1 MMRNKERA
9 LRPGRDQRERAGI
22 QSVERAVNLLLL
34 VALGATDG
42 TGKALAA
49 AARLAV
55 PTAHHL
61 LRTLVTQGLLARD
74 VNARYLLGPK
84 IAILADAFQRDLSVP
99 EYLLGPLQQL
109 AMTTGETTYL
119 AGWRNGGIQIIAK
132 VEGNLPV
139 RVSLP
144 TGGPYRDAH
153 ARAAGKVM
161 LTYAPAGLRERYLV
175 TNPLRA
181 LTPRTVVDPG
191 QLDAELERVRARG
204 YAIDEEE
211 FLAGVGCIA
220 VPVFQRDMLVAAYAM
235 SVPMQRF
242 EQRREELTRALLAT
256 ARSIERTLANAGR
269 QQPASSIVSR
279 VETTAASGLDV

>member
-1 MMRNKERA
+1 MMRNRERTVKT
-9 LRPGRDQRERAGI
+9 RRDQGERAGI
-22 QSVERAVNLLLL
+22 QSVERAVSLLLL
-34 VALGATDG
+34 VASGATDG
-42 TGKALAA
+42 TGKALAGA
-49 AARLAV
+49 AGLAV

-74 VNARYLLGPK
+74 ANARYLLGPK
-84 IAILADAFQRDLSVP
+84 IGILADAFQHDLSVP

-109 AMTTGETTYL
+109 AVTTGETTYL

-161 LTYAPAGLRERYLV
+161 LAYAPARLRERYLL
-175 TNPLRA
+175 TNPLRP
-181 LTPRTVVDPG
+181 LTPRTLIDTN
-191 QLDAELERVRARG
+191 QLEVELERVRGSG

-211 FLAGVGCIA
+211 FLTGVGCVA
-220 VPVFQRDMLVAAYAM
+220 VPVLQGDMLVAAYGM

-242 EQRREELTRALLAT
+242 EQRREELIRALVST
-256 ARSIERTLANAGR
+256 ARSIERTLANAPGR
-269 QQPASSIVSR
+269 QQAPSSLGPR
-279 VETTAASGLDV
+279 VEAVTAP

>member
-1 MMRNKERA
+1 MMRNKKGTVRTN
-9 LRPGRDQRERAGI
+9 LDQRERRGI
-22 QSVERAVNLLLL
+22 QSVERAVSLLLL
-34 VALGATDG
+34 VASGSTDG
-42 TGKALAA
+42 TGKALAKA
-49 AARLAV
+49 AGLAI

-61 LRTLVTQGLLARD
+61 LRTLVTQGLLAREA
-74 VNARYLLGPK
+74 NARYLLGPK

-109 AMTTGETTYL
+109 AVTTGETTYL

-153 ARAAGKVM
+153 ARAAGKV
-161 LTYAPAGLRERYLV
+161 LLAYTPAGLRERYFL

-181 LTPRTVVDPG
+181 LTPRTIVDPS
-191 QLDAELERVRARG
+191 QLDVELERVRASG

-211 FLAGVGCIA
+211 FLTGVGCVA
-220 VPVFQRDMLVAAYAM
+220 VAVLQGDMPVAAYGM

-242 EQRREELTRALLAT
+242 EQRREELIRALVST
-256 ARSIERTLANAGR
+256 ARSIERKLANAGR
-269 QQPASSIVSR
+269 QQVPSSAGAR
-279 VETTAASGLDV
+279 AETITGELNT